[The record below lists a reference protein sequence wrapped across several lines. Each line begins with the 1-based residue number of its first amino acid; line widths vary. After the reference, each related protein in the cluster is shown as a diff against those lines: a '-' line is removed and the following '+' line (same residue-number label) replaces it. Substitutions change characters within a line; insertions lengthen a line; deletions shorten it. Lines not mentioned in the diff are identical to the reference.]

1 MAQCL
6 ISSPRPDPADR
17 RFSLLA
23 GVKPNRRLRVLL
35 NPIGGRG
42 KAKQLWET
50 EISPVLRAAACV
62 VKVERE
68 LFFC

>member
-1 MAQCL
+1 M
-6 ISSPRPDPADR
+6 SSYCSSVTSARDLNPIDC
-17 RFSLLA
+17 RFSLIP

-35 NPIGGRG
+35 NPIGGKG

-62 VKVERE
+62 VHVER
-68 LFFC
+68 